1 MGLPGSRDGRAAA
14 WGRSEVGRRGPG
26 SLCPSRGRGGR
37 AAAVVVGRRGR
48 TPDSRLPN
56 HPLADPHE
64 D

>member
-1 MGLPGSRDGRAAA
+1 MGRG
-14 WGRSEVGRRGPG
+14 EMGRRGPG